1 MIIAKPQ
8 ATQEILEAGESYM
21 TLFQT
26 EFGSVYLIAEKPI
39 LVCEFTTE
47 YVPIDNFQEVFL
59 KMSEFVQQYNIKKI
73 IFDKRMLT
81 TFHQPSMEWYFI
93 TWKKDMLDLGL
104 KTHRKILP
112 NSAPWFKKAVEAGH
126 QSIKRNNP
134 NNIIDQLDIAYRGN
148 IKDAINN

>member
-1 MIIAKPQ
+1 MITNKPK

-26 EFGSVYLIAEKPI
+26 EFGNVYLIANKPI
-39 LVCEFTTE
+39 LVCEFVTE

-59 KMSEFVQQYNIKKI
+59 KMSEFVKQYAIKKI
-73 IFDKRMLT
+73 IFDKRVLT

-93 TWKKDMLDLGL
+93 VWKKEMLELGL

-112 NSAPWFKKAVEAGH
+112 DGAPWFKKAVEAGH

-134 NNIIDQLDIAYRGN
+134 NNIINQLDIAYR
-148 IKDAINN
+148 DDMATAIAD